1 VGNPESVTGIEE
13 SWTAY
18 ITIELVKEKIM
29 AEKLTEKSIESFLTE
44 LTSSAPAPGGG
55 SVAALSGALG
65 AALISMVSN
74 LTIGKEKYASV
85 QDEINALLHN
95 SEKLRVS
102 LTALLEQDVEAY
114 TRLSQIMKMPRE
126 TEEQKNTRTEAM
138 QKALKDASNVPM
150 RIAETCVELMD
161 LCRPAAEKGNI
172 NAVSDVGVGILMAEA
187 GLRSAALNVLINLG
201 MIKDETFVSESRKK
215 LDKLLNGKPALRDE
229 IYELVVNKL

>member
-1 VGNPESVTGIEE
+1 MS
-13 SWTAY
+13 
-18 ITIELVKEKIM
+18 ELID
-29 AEKLTEKSIESFLTE
+29 KSMKSFLDE
-44 LTSSAPAPGGG
+44 LASSAPTPGGG

-85 QDEINALLHN
+85 QDEITALLDE

-102 LTALLEQDVEAY
+102 LDDLFQEDVEAY
-114 TRLSQIMKMPRE
+114 TRLSQTMKMPRE
-126 TEEQKNTRTEAM
+126 TEEQKNVRATAM
-138 QKALKDASNVPM
+138 QKALKDASDVPM
-150 RIAETCVELMD
+150 RIAEKCVEVMD

-201 MIKDETFVSESRKK
+201 MIKDETFVNESR
-215 LDKLLNGKPALRDE
+215 DKLGKLLSGKPALRDE